1 MRQLVATC
9 MPGDGDDG
17 DGDDVQADP
26 TEPAIVNRVT
36 GQVVQ
41 AGNPALP
48 AKVVPL
54 EIEVPAIVD
63 SFDRLLKEHQLADHT
78 KTGFVVLNAS
88 FQVDESAVRRGTL
101 SLERDMNIS
110 VGGELKRRIFI
121 DSAHTTR
128 REAHALS
135 VVLTAFDMSEMPFD
149 CQLSMRGFRLAQERR
164 LGQRQQSDA
173 CLRDYILLAK
183 RKQQRGQRRPDTLLV
198 RPLVCQCPLTG
209 VSFGSIEATGFNSTD
224 LFQKVV
230 ELVDE
235 SSDPERAGA
244 LAKLFGARRTT
255 LGDELFG
262 GAAGLATADGHAPT
276 KRFYLLPYAYQF
288 TALIAR
294 VHTYLT
300 VRALRQNRAHSIP
313 EKSIDFSLY
322 ELPFSS
328 KHLIVPADELQTVVA
343 FIDNSLVD
351 VHPTFD
357 PLGLGATL
365 SPFGYPS
372 WTEAWN
378 ANVGDRRAR
387 KGYKEAVFKCNAT
400 LIVFYAFLEPQSPPA
415 SDTEAE
421 VDESSRSAH
430 KMPPYEAPLVESS
443 ASSSDDDESVVFS
456 TLAGG
461 TTASCD
467 TEMDVVVKSD
477 VQ

>member
-9 MPGDGDDG
+9 MPGDGG
-17 DGDDVQADP
+17 DGDDEDVQADP

-209 VSFGSIEATGFNSTD
+209 TRFGSIEATGFKSTD

-244 LAKLFGARRTT
+244 LAKLFGRRRST
-255 LGDELFG
+255 LGDELFDSAVG
-262 GAAGLATADGHAPT
+262 SSADGHAST
-276 KRFYLLPYAYQF
+276 KRFYLLPYAYQY
-288 TALIAR
+288 TALIVR

-300 VRALRQNRAHSIP
+300 MRALRQSRAHSIP
-313 EKSIDFSLY
+313 EQSIDFSLY

-328 KHLIVPADELQTVVA
+328 KHLIVPADELQMVVA
-343 FIDNSLVD
+343 FIDNNLVD

-365 SPFGYPS
+365 APFGYPS

-400 LIVFYAFLEPQSPPA
+400 LIVFYAFLEPQSPPV

-421 VDESSRSAH
+421 ADESSRSAH
-430 KMPPYEAPLVESS
+430 KMPPYEAEGS
-443 ASSSDDDESVVFS
+443 ASSSDDDDESVIFS
-456 TLAGG
+456 TLAAGG
-461 TTASCD
+461 GATASCD
-467 TEMDVVVKSD
+467 TEMDIVVKSD